1 MCAALTAS
9 RDDGNA
15 FSVTIPPALR
25 GKWAWLHL
33 SGASS
38 RPTIPVGLRICNRL
52 SDMPISEQY
61 AVALPFGK
69 PRRSR
74 FALIFYPADAAVL
87 HLDVYGIAEDQPAIA
102 VHTAALARP
111 VAALAVAL
119 RFPRALLA
127 ALRGSPLGL
136 VRRLRTRLALLAL
149 QPPRR
154 LAYDLWTE
162 IFDRW
167 TSVDRRLLLTSPRR
181 PFWPG
186 IEVVV
191 FRAAEDDAKLAAT
204 LHALQSQWVPSPT
217 AILENPH
224 KLCSFINQSG
234 ADYIAILQPGE
245 ILPPHALAVLA
256 DQAVLLGRPDAI
268 TADED
273 RIDSGGVRS
282 SPHFKPQ
289 IGPALLNSGTLTQ
302 GIWLFR
308 RATLP
313 PLISQIT
320 RYGSADLARL
330 GIALN
335 LRHGRFARVPF
346 VLTHRHVDIIDTPP
360 GSLGDLVQAHVGNAA
375 IDAGAMPIRV
385 RMVWD
390 DATAPRVS
398 IIVPSAARS
407 RHVTRCLMQVLRKT
421 AYPNYE
427 LLIVVSQT
435 QPLDS
440 VQNRILAPL
449 LATGRARVCLLD
461 AARFNYARA
470 NNHGVAAAGGDVVCL
485 LNDDVAPIEANWLS
499 SMVGHLHDSS
509 VGAVGAKL
517 VYPDGTL
524 QHGGVIIGLAG
535 LAEHA
540 NRFLPAD
547 HAGYAHRAVLD
558 QDLSCVTG
566 ACLLVRRTAYSE
578 VGGMDQTFEIA
589 YNDVDF
595 CLRLRT
601 AGWRIIFSAN
611 AVLRHYESA
620 SLGHHFAGDRAGLE
634 QVETSRIRA
643 RLHAACAADPFH
655 NPNLSLQR
663 GHEWGLAFPPRIS
676 KPFAFVNRPGR
687 SFSPARQ
694 EDRIRAE
701 PMAPSYLEQ
710 SA

>member
-1 MCAALTAS
+1 MAR

-15 FSVTIPPALR
+15 FSVKIPPSLR
-25 GKWAWLHL
+25 GKWAWLYL
-33 SGASS
+33 SGASP
-38 RPTIPVGLRICNRL
+38 RPTIPVGLRIGHRL
-52 SDMPISEQY
+52 SDMPYSEQY
-61 AVALPFGK
+61 AIALPFGL
-69 PRRSR
+69 PLRSR
-74 FALIFYPADAAVL
+74 FALIFYPADATML
-87 HLDVYGIAEDQPAIA
+87 HLDVYGIAEDQNAIA

-119 RFPRALLA
+119 RFPLPLLA
-127 ALRGSPLGL
+127 VLRGSPLGL
-136 VRRLRTRLALLAL
+136 VRRIRTRLALLSL
-149 QPPRR
+149 QQPRN

-167 TSVDRRLLLTSPRR
+167 SNIDRSRLLASPRR
-181 PFWPG
+181 PAWPN
-186 IEVVV
+186 IDVVV
-191 FRAAEDDAKLAAT
+191 FRAGTDDAALAAT
-204 LHALQSQWVPSPT
+204 LHALQSQWYPSPT
-217 AILENPH
+217 AIVENPQ
-224 KLCSFINQSG
+224 KLCSFLDQSG

-256 DQAVLLGRPDAI
+256 DQAVLLDHPDAI

-273 RIDSGGVRS
+273 RIDSRHTRS
-282 SPHFKPQ
+282 RPHFKPQ
-289 IGPALLNSGTLTQ
+289 IGPALLSSGTLTQ
-302 GIWLFR
+302 GVWLFR
-308 RATLP
+308 RASLQ
-313 PLISQIT
+313 PLSSQIMHF
-320 RYGSADLARL
+320 GSADLARL

-335 LRHGRFARVPF
+335 LQDRRFARVPF
-346 VLTHRHVDIIDTPP
+346 VLTHRHVDIVDTPP
-360 GSLGDLVQAHVGNAA
+360 GSLGEVVRAHVKNAA
-375 IDAGAMPIRV
+375 IDARAMPIRV

-421 AYPNYE
+421 EYPNYE
-427 LLIVVSQT
+427 LLIVVSQAK
-435 QPLDS
+435 PLDAE
-440 VQNRILAPL
+440 QHRILAPL
-449 LATGRARVCLLD
+449 LATGRARVCLLE
-461 AARFNYARA
+461 ATRFNYARA
-470 NNHGVAAAGGDVVCL
+470 NNHGVSAADGEVVCL
-485 LNDDVAPIEANWLS
+485 LNDDVAPIEGNWLS
-499 SMVGHLHDSS
+499 SMVGHLHDNC

-535 LAEHA
+535 LAEHV

-547 HAGYAHRAVLD
+547 DSGYAHRAVLD

-566 ACLLVRRTAYSE
+566 ACLLARCTAYTD
-578 VGGMDQTFEIA
+578 VGGMDETFEIA
-589 YNDVDF
+589 FNDVDF
-595 CLRLRT
+595 CLRLRD
-601 AGWRIIFSAN
+601 AGWRIIFAAN

-634 QVETSRIRA
+634 QFEVSRMRA
-643 RLHAACAADPFH
+643 RWQAACAADPFH

-676 KPFAFVNRPGR
+676 KPFALAHHPGQGAA
-687 SFSPARQ
+687 PARH

-701 PMAPSYLEQ
+701 PMAPSYLEK